1 MGLGLAIASS
11 MSSTAS
17 STLPAPA
24 SRARRLIPLAL
35 IAGAAAGGWFGW
47 EHYRGGPTPIAYTT
61 AELTKGELRRTV
73 TASGTLS
80 PVEIS
85 TVGSQVSGRVTEV
98 LVDYNDRVTAG
109 QVLARLDPELV
120 KTQRTQATARLR
132 SAQADLSRAKATADN
147 AKIAF
152 TRTEGLVPSGAVA
165 AADVDAARAA
175 LRVAE
180 AAVATAQ
187 AGIVEARAA
196 VATTET
202 NLTYTTIRAPIAGVV
217 ISRSVDP
224 GNTVAASLQA
234 PELFVIAGDLA
245 RMELHASVAEADVS
259 QLADQMNVELAFD
272 AYPEITFRGAVRQI
286 RNQAVTTSNVVSYDA
301 VIAVDNPD
309 GKLRPGMTATAT
321 FVVAESKDAF
331 VVSAKALRYRPS
343 NAPKPPTATAPASP
357 SERSDK
363 AAPPSDKAAPPTS
376 VASAPTE
383 GAPAESRRRP
393 SPGVWVLRNGVPT
406 RIAVT
411 VGLTDGTSTVIS
423 APELAAG
430 DLIITADSKQ
440 AKTAAG
446 ARSGSTQRS
455 GAGRMGPPPLL

>member
-1 MGLGLAIASS
+1 
-11 MSSTAS
+11 MSSTTT
-17 STLPAPA
+17 STPAPT
-24 SRARRLIPLAL
+24 SRARKLIPLAL
-35 IAGAAAGGWFGW
+35 IAAAAAGGWFGW
-47 EHYRGGPTPIAYTT
+47 QHFRGGAKPVTYTT

-132 SAQADLSRAKATADN
+132 SAQADLSRARATADN

-152 TRTEGLVPSGAVA
+152 TRTESLVPSGAVA

-180 AAVATAQ
+180 ASVATAQ

-259 QLADQMNVELAFD
+259 QLADQMAVELAFD
-272 AYPEITFRGAVRQI
+272 AYPETTFRGVVRQI

-321 FVVAESKDAF
+321 FVIAESKDAF

-343 NAPKPPTATAPASP
+343 NAPKMTPPPGAPASP
-357 SERSDK
+357 SERGE
-363 AAPPSDKAAPPTS
+363 P
-376 VASAPTE
+376 
-383 GAPAESRRRP
+383 RRRP
-393 SPGVWVLRNGVPT
+393 SPGVWVLRDGVPT

-411 VGLTDGTSTVIS
+411 VGLTDGTQTVIT
-423 APELAAG
+423 APELAVG
-430 DLIITADSKQ
+430 DLIITTDSQQ
-440 AKTAAG
+440 AKTSAG
-446 ARSGSTQRS
+446 PRAG
-455 GAGRMGPPPLL
+455 GGGGGGGRMPGPPPLL